1 MEDGKNFLIDGAYRT
16 TTKYGNS
23 VVVQLG
29 ERILYLPKRFNTLD
43 DEVIESLSNG
53 SFSISKIPLK
63 DDEDK
68 SHCKLEIQEHLPSNS
83 FYPPYT
89 PYN

>member
-1 MEDGKNFLIDGAYRT
+1 MEEDKAFLIDGAYRT

-29 ERILYLPKRFNTLD
+29 EIILYLPKRFNALD
-43 DEVIESLSNG
+43 DDVIEGLSNG
-53 SFSISKIPLK
+53 SFSLRKIPLK

-68 SHCKLEIQEHLPSNS
+68 SICKLEIQENIPSNE
-83 FYPPYT
+83 FFHPYS
-89 PYN
+89 Y